1 MMPFDY
7 DAFAAWMESRKY
19 AHRTIVGARSNLR
32 RLERDG
38 VATLDDIARIY
49 ACRTCKARTDLRW
62 AFRLYLDFLNNNRL
76 VSTFDEHGF
85 RDYLDERRYSFST
98 IAVTCAAAKALH
110 DAGIVEPDEIADRY
124 GEHSRSHRTNLR
136 RALRHYQ
143 EFQGVTG

>member
-1 MMPFDY
+1 MTAPDHT
-7 DAFAAWMESRKY
+7 AFSAWMDTRGY
-19 AHRTIVGARSNLR
+19 ARNTTRTALWNLR

-38 VATLDDIARIY
+38 VATLDDIDRIY

-62 AFRLYLDFLNNNRL
+62 AFRLYLDFLNNNRP
-76 VSTFDEHGF
+76 VSTFDEQGF

-143 EFQGVTG
+143 EFQGVMG